1 MRVSS
6 LQGKEIPIHDPCDAS
21 YCPSCRISVPSQAY
35 LDVSNAQNP
44 ALGYGANGILGLGF
58 TSLSTLDALLNKTN
72 ESTGRSLLFNLFQ
85 DNPSQ
90 PNFIA
95 FSLQR
100 AS

>member
-1 MRVSS
+1 VS
-6 LQGKEIPIHDPCDAS
+6 
-21 YCPSCRISVPSQAY
+21 RISVPNQA
-35 LDVSNAQNP
+35 LIDVSTAQNP

-58 TSLSTLDALLNKTN
+58 TALSTIDALVNKTD

-95 FSLQR
+95 FALQR
-100 AS
+100 DSDPTDDIQGSISVGMLGEIVE